1 MRRGLV
7 TFFLVVS
14 VTTLGLANAAS
25 ASPTNLVLNGNFSS
39 PDVGPGGLGYFST
52 GQSFAHWRV
61 VGAVGNVAVTG
72 KTFTQN
78 GYTFESDGTN
88 QCLDLTGDSNSP
100 TGVAQTLPTSVGVRY
115 VVRFAVG
122 NVYYPTG
129 IFGVSSS
136 VAVLING
143 KRIFTAT
150 NSQGKGTTRVI
161 WENFRTSFVATTTN
175 STLEFLNL
183 DPPSDTANLIDLV
196 SIPLATSLVASS
208 IATTIPTPREALL
221 PLKSLAV
228 NGGIAAAVAMLLTFP
243 SQLFNQTLQQN
254 YGDITLWWR
263 RKLRPF
269 RRRAR
274 PTEIGG
280 PASVSDTSRSFASSR
295 LTSFLEKPWVF
306 GTVFVLGALANAL
319 NDGHFGFTLSSLV
332 TFLAVIVSL
341 AIGVSVP
348 FVIGTIY
355 HTKRH
360 GSAPRKLIAIP
371 MGLAIAAALVA
382 FSRLINFEP
391 GYLYGVVCGV
401 VFTRELP
408 TNEKGHLAALGVLTT
423 LVLAVVAWAIWVPVN
438 AAAEHTNPFFGV
450 VLADDL
456 LGALF
461 VSGLVG
467 SFFGMIPIKGLPGW
481 TIKQWNL
488 GAWVVGF
495 AISVLGL
502 FQILLRP
509 GIAGHGHRPLVV
521 SVILFVAF
529 GAGSIVFHEHFEK
542 KDRRARGEAAPS
554 PRERVRELLG
564 LPTSQQHDNDVVRTS
579 TSEEP
584 PERS

>member
-7 TFFLVVS
+7 TFLLVVS
-14 VTTLGLANAAS
+14 VATLGLANAAS
-25 ASPTNLVLNGNFSS
+25 ASDTNLVLNGNFSS
-39 PDVGPGGLGYFST
+39 PDVGPGGLGYFTT
-52 GQSFAHWRV
+52 GQSFPHWRV
-61 VGAVGNVAVTG
+61 VGAVGNVAVTS
-72 KTFTQN
+72 KTFIQN

-88 QCLDLTGDSNSP
+88 QFMDLTGDTNTP
-100 TGVAQTLPTSVGVRY
+100 TGVAQTLPTSVGTRY
-115 VVRFAVG
+115 TLHFAVG
-122 NVYYPTG
+122 NVYNPTG
-129 IFGVSSS
+129 IFGVRSS
-136 VAVLING
+136 VAVLVNG
-143 KRIFTAT
+143 IRIFTAT
-150 NSQGKGTTRVI
+150 NSKGKGTTRVI
-161 WENFRTSFVATTTN
+161 WENFRTSFVATSTHT
-175 STLEFLNL
+175 TLEFLNQ
-183 DPPSDTANLIDLV
+183 DPSSDTCNLIDLV
-196 SIPLATSLVASS
+196 SIPLSSSLVASS

-263 RKLRPF
+263 RKLHPF
-269 RRRAR
+269 RRRGRSPQNGNSPSASDIVSQAASAR
-274 PTEIGG
+274 
-280 PASVSDTSRSFASSR
+280 R
-295 LTSFLEKPWVF
+295 TSFLERPSVF

-319 NDGHFGFTLSSLV
+319 NDGHLGLTLSSLV
-332 TFLAVIVSL
+332 TFIAVILSL
-341 AIGVSVP
+341 TIGVSVP
-348 FVIGTIY
+348 VVIGTIY

-371 MGLAIAAALVA
+371 MGLAIAAVLVA

-391 GYLYGVVCGV
+391 GYLYGLVCGV

-423 LVLAVVAWAIWVPVN
+423 LVLAVVAWAVWVPVN

-481 TIKQWNL
+481 TIKQWNVW
-488 GAWVVGF
+488 AWVVGF

-509 GIAGHGHRPLVV
+509 GIAGHGHRPLVA

-542 KDRRARGEAAPS
+542 KYRQARGDASPS
-554 PRERVRELLG
+554 LKERVRELLG
-564 LPTSQQHDNDVVRTS
+564 LPASKQGSNAVANTTTSDQQ
-579 TSEEP
+579 
-584 PERS
+584 PER

>member
-1 MRRGLV
+1 
-7 TFFLVVS
+7 LVVS
-14 VTTLGLANAAS
+14 VATVGLSNAAS
-25 ASPTNLVLNGNFSS
+25 ASPTNLVLNGSFSS
-39 PDVGPGGLGYFST
+39 PDVGPGGLGSFST
-52 GQSFAHWRV
+52 GQSFPHWRV
-61 VGAVGNVAVTG
+61 VGAVGNVAVIST
-72 KTFTQN
+72 TFTQN

-88 QCLDLTGDSNSP
+88 QFLDLTGDTNSL
-100 TGVAQTLPTSVGVRY
+100 TGVAQTLSTSVGTRY
-115 VVRFAVG
+115 TLHFAVG
-122 NVYYPTG
+122 NVYNPTG

-136 VAVLING
+136 VAVLVNG

-150 NSQGKGTTRVI
+150 NSQGKGTVRVV
-161 WENFRTSFVATTTN
+161 WLNFRTSFVATSPHT
-175 STLEFLNL
+175 TLEFLNL
-183 DPPSDTANLIDLV
+183 DPSSDTCNLIDLV
-196 SIPLATSLVASS
+196 SIPLSSSLVASS

-263 RKLRPF
+263 RKLHPF
-269 RRRAR
+269 RRRGR
-274 PTEIGG
+274 SPQTDDS
-280 PASVSDTSRSFASSR
+280 PSTSDTVAHSASTR
-295 LTSFLEKPWVF
+295 TSFLEKPWVF

-332 TFLAVIVSL
+332 TFIAVILSL
-341 AIGVSVP
+341 TIGVSVP
-348 FVIGTIY
+348 VVIGTIY
-355 HTKRH
+355 HTRRH

-391 GYLYGVVCGV
+391 GYLYGLVCGV
-401 VFTRELP
+401 IFTRELP

-423 LVLAVVAWAIWVPVN
+423 LVLAVVAWALWVPVN
-438 AAAEHTNPFFGV
+438 AAAEHAHPFFGV

-467 SFFGMIPIKGLPGW
+467 SFFGMIPLKGLPGW

-488 GAWVVGF
+488 WAWLLGF

-529 GAGSIVFHEHFEK
+529 GGGSIVFHEHFEK
-542 KDRRARGEAAPS
+542 KARRARGAGAPS
-554 PRERVRELLG
+554 VKERVRELLG
-564 LPTSQQHDNDVVRTS
+564 LTSSQQGGDTVGATS
-579 TSEEP
+579 TSETR
-584 PERS
+584 PEE